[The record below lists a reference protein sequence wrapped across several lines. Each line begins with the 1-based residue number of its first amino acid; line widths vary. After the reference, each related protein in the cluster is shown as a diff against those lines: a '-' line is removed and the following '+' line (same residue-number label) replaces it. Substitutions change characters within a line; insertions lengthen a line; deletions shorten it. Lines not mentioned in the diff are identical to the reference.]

1 MQPSQRPAQIEEGW
15 QVCASDSASVTPLSS
30 VRSVYGET
38 CERRVWLSECAFCVP
53 FSVRHTLSGFGGM
66 TIEVHRWQCKE
77 VYDLKRAPL
86 LDSRSGDRGLRG
98 LACGKGEGMRQCDS
112 LRIQYHNV
120 IHTRQRHLPSSSIR
134 YRVRYALLAL
144 SLTPRSHDRDYLCE
158 NMCKKVRETIERIVS
173 RDVRRVR
180 VPVRVV

>member
-1 MQPSQRPAQIEEGW
+1 MAFGVCFLRAFLCPAH
-15 QVCASDSASVTPLSS
+15 A
-30 VRSVYGET
+30 
-38 CERRVWLSECAFCVP
+38 
-53 FSVRHTLSGFGGM
+53 FGGM

-98 LACGKGEGMRQCDS
+98 SACGKGEGMRQCDS

-120 IHTRQRHLPSSSIR
+120 IHTRQRHLPSSSI
-134 YRVRYALLAL
+134 RYALLAL

-180 VPVRVV
+180 VVCFTVYRTKGWRVNKIISRSSLSTPQKTPLGP

>member
-1 MQPSQRPAQIEEGW
+1 MRAFLCPAH
-15 QVCASDSASVTPLSS
+15 A
-30 VRSVYGET
+30 
-38 CERRVWLSECAFCVP
+38 
-53 FSVRHTLSGFGGM
+53 FGGM

-98 LACGKGEGMRQCDS
+98 SACGKGEGMRQCDS

-120 IHTRQRHLPSSSIR
+120 IHTRQRHLPSSSI
-134 YRVRYALLAL
+134 RYALLAL

-173 RDVRRVR
+173 RDVGPPCACRACTVQLYCDSVYSLFIPQCPKPQTANRCR
-180 VPVRVV
+180 CVPCACPVHVSLLFSGLTVLSTRQL